1 MKKNNVLVMAGGTGG
16 HVIPALSVARELSNK
31 GYQVHWL
38 GSIKGIENELV
49 VDAGYPLHRIS
60 ISGLRGGGVA
70 KLLLAPLQIMKA
82 LWQTFKV
89 YRQVK
94 PVMCL
99 GMGGFASGPGGLM
112 AWLLRVPLVV
122 HEQNAVAG
130 FTNKLLSG
138 MATVVLQAFDNAF
151 SAGKKIHTVGNPVR
165 SSIVGIAEPQKRLSD
180 RQGPLNVLVVGG
192 SLGAVALNNVV
203 IEMMGLQE
211 LKLKGAVAL
220 NNVVIE
226 MMGLQE
232 LKLNLWHQ
240 TGARNYDAVKAGYE
254 SAQIEDVKVSAF
266 ISDMAGAFAWADVV
280 ICRSGA
286 LTVSELMAAGVASI
300 LVPYPFAV
308 DDHQTANGQFLVNL
322 EGAIICQQ
330 ADLTAPS
337 LLEELTQLQQDRN
350 RLMQMSCA
358 ARSLAKAD
366 SAKVVTNYCI
376 EVIHD
381 GRK

>member
-60 ISGLRGGGVA
+60 ISGLRGGGVT
-70 KLLLAPLQIMKA
+70 KLLLAPLQIMNA

-130 FTNKLLSG
+130 FTNRLLSG
-138 MATVVLQAFDNAF
+138 MATIILQAFDNAF
-151 SAGKKIHTVGNPVR
+151 AGRKKLHTVGNPVR
-165 SSIVGIAEPQKRLSD
+165 SSIVDITEPKERLND

-203 IEMMGLQE
+203 IDMMGLQE
-211 LKLKGAVAL
+211 L
-220 NNVVIE
+220 N
-226 MMGLQE
+226 
-232 LKLNLWHQ
+232 LNLWHQ
-240 TGARNYDAVKAGYE
+240 TGARNYDTVKAGYE
-254 SAQIEDVKVSAF
+254 AAQIESVKVSAF

-322 EGAIICQQ
+322 DGAIICQQ

-358 ARSLAKAD
+358 ARSLAKVD

>member
-60 ISGLRGGGVA
+60 ISGLRGGGVT
-70 KLLLAPLQIMKA
+70 KLLLAPLQIMNA

-130 FTNKLLSG
+130 FTNRLLSG
-138 MATVVLQAFDNAF
+138 MATIILQAFDNAF
-151 SAGKKIHTVGNPVR
+151 AGRKKLHTVGNPVR
-165 SSIVGIAEPQKRLSD
+165 SSIVDIAEPKERLND

-203 IEMMGLQE
+203 IDMMGLQE
-211 LKLKGAVAL
+211 L
-220 NNVVIE
+220 N
-226 MMGLQE
+226 
-232 LKLNLWHQ
+232 LNLWHQ
-240 TGARNYDAVKAGYE
+240 TGARNYDTVKAGYE
-254 SAQIEDVKVSAF
+254 AAQIESVKVSAF

-322 EGAIICQQ
+322 DGAIICQQ

-358 ARSLAKAD
+358 ARSLAKVD

>member
-138 MATVVLQAFDNAF
+138 MATVVLQAFDSAF
-151 SAGKKIHTVGNPVR
+151 TAGKKIHTVGNPVR
-165 SSIVGIAEPQKRLSD
+165 SSIVDIVEPKQRLND

-211 LKLKGAVAL
+211 LKL
-220 NNVVIE
+220 
-226 MMGLQE
+226 
-232 LKLNLWHQ
+232 NLWHQ
-240 TGARNYDAVKAGYE
+240 TGARNYDTVKAGYE

-322 EGAIICQQ
+322 DGAIICQQ
-330 ADLTAPS
+330 AELTAPS

-381 GRK
+381 

>member
-16 HVIPALSVARELSNK
+16 HVIPALSVARELTNK

-130 FTNKLLSG
+130 FTNRLLSG
-138 MATVVLQAFDNAF
+138 MATTILQAFDNAF
-151 SAGKKIHTVGNPVR
+151 ASRKKLHTVGNPVR
-165 SSIVGIAEPQKRLSD
+165 SSIVDIAEPKKRLND

-203 IEMMGLQE
+203 ID
-211 LKLKGAVAL
+211 
-220 NNVVIE
+220 

-254 SAQIEDVKVSAF
+254 STQIEDVKVSAF

-322 EGAIICQQ
+322 DGAIICQQ
-330 ADLTAPS
+330 ADLTAQS

-358 ARSLAKAD
+358 ARSLAKVD